1 MFCALHVTSQCSAT
15 GAEYGTA
22 TLRAGLLAKRHH
34 DAISART
41 GIEQMRKAVQRMNFK
56 TFRG

>member
-1 MFCALHVTSQCSAT
+1 MSPPNVQRRALRLVPP
-15 GAEYGTA
+15 

-41 GIEQMRKAVQRMNFK
+41 GIEQMRKAVQRVNFK

>member
-1 MFCALHVTSQCSAT
+1 LVPP
-15 GAEYGTA
+15 